1 MNRKASDD
9 VLMSNVIYIILTVTA
24 FALTFFIVRSHYN
37 GASTWEEFYSK
48 ELTKVIN
55 LAESGDA
62 VILDIHKA
70 TEIALD
76 NEVPFN
82 EIFAFDNLEKEICV
96 KLSKGRKTCY
106 SYFNNVDVVNYEV
119 KIAQPEK
126 NVLVFEIREAQK

>member
-1 MNRKASDD
+1 MNRRASDN
-9 VLMSNVIYIILTVTA
+9 VLMNNAIYIILTVTA
-24 FALTFFIVRSHYN
+24 FTLTFFIVRSHYN

-55 LAESGDA
+55 LAEQGDA
-62 VILDIHKA
+62 IILDVHKA
-70 TEIALD
+70 TEIAID
-76 NEVPFN
+76 NEVPFR
-82 EIFAFDNLEKEICV
+82 EIFEFDNVNKEVCV

-126 NVLVFEIREAQK
+126 NVLAFEIREAQK